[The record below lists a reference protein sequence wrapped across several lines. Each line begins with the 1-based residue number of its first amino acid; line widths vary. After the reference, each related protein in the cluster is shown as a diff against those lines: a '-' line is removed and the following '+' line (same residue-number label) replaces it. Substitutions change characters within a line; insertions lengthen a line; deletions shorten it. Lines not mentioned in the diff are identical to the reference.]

1 MSLWAQAV
9 SHDGRPLHKWTHYF
23 PIYEAHFA
31 RFVNRPVTFVEIGVG
46 RGGSLQLW
54 SRYLGPHAQIVGLD
68 IRTECKQLEED
79 QIAIRIGEQADHAF
93 LKSVLDEFGP
103 PDIVLDDGSHVMSD
117 IAATFHY
124 LYPRMSP
131 SGVYFVEDLGC
142 AYAKRYGGGLRRKG
156 TFVEL
161 AKDLVDEVNAGTA
174 HGAMEPT
181 AFTRSTM
188 SMHFYEGCIV
198 LERGRHDP
206 GTKIRRGSPAGG
218 DPEVVM
224 IPRT

>member
-1 MSLWAQAV
+1 
-9 SHDGRPLHKWTHYF
+9 
-23 PIYEAHFA
+23 
-31 RFVNRPVTFVEIGVG
+31 
-46 RGGSLQLW
+46 
-54 SRYLGPHAQIVGLD
+54 
-68 IRTECKQLEED
+68 
-79 QIAIRIGEQADHAF
+79 
-93 LKSVLDEFGP
+93 
-103 PDIVLDDGSHVMSD
+103 MSD
-117 IAATFHY
+117 IAATFRY
-124 LYPRMSP
+124 LYPGMAP

-161 AKDLVDEVNAGTA
+161 AKDLIDELNAGTA

-218 DPEVVM
+218 
-224 IPRT
+224 